1 MACYHAG
8 DRNYFN
14 LMVYA
19 LADLGR
25 DYFILPAGVPGRGL
39 HGWGYRPLDGIG
51 ALTF

>member
-25 DYFILPAGVPGRGL
+25 DYFILPAGVPGRGS
-39 HGWGYRPLDGIG
+39 HGGVFILLVSIG
-51 ALTF
+51 ALAF